1 MIVHVSRDGSLM
13 SIWFHSLRPIL
24 TVWCMVNLVVLPCCS
39 WSNTQSSGLRN
50 SNQAILLIAQSY
62 WKKQQHQFRNQ
73 LQPSLHRS
81 VIQNRQLMTRH
92 IFNRLACCTTARRRP
107 SHRANP
113 AVSRTAFGAPLHPL
127 HQSIL
132 HWLMKPSEGSH
143 ITTPTAHFHPVIE
156 DNMWVW
162 KTLTPFCSH
171 PRYQRLRQCLK
182 FNDALKVQNAQCMQP
197 MCKSY
202 WSGERFEVVQTTQW
216 KSSNLGWDFPSW
228 YFLVLPGRPRE
239 VFSQRGWLVRSEV
252 ASCRRKWPSQH
263 WNLSVWL
270 CFSHEEYA
278 WNSWNT
284 HCFSYTSYM
293 MQGTNEPM
301 QVVCKYMQ
309 ILSKLQDF
317 PDCQTC
323 QGRSKW
329 NCASIRC
336 IGPWPLCPFGKGV
349 LHAKFK
355 SAPLRQSIA
364 YSHRPG
370 NAMPVTKQ

>member
-1 MIVHVSRDGSLM
+1 
-13 SIWFHSLRPIL
+13 
-24 TVWCMVNLVVLPCCS
+24 
-39 WSNTQSSGLRN
+39 
-50 SNQAILLIAQSY
+50 
-62 WKKQQHQFRNQ
+62 
-73 LQPSLHRS
+73 
-81 VIQNRQLMTRH
+81 
-92 IFNRLACCTTARRRP
+92 
-107 SHRANP
+107 
-113 AVSRTAFGAPLHPL
+113 
-127 HQSIL
+127 
-132 HWLMKPSEGSH
+132 
-143 ITTPTAHFHPVIE
+143 
-156 DNMWVW
+156 MWVW

-252 ASCRRKWPSQH
+252 ASSRRKWPSQH

-284 HCFSYTSYM
+284 HCFSYTSDM

-301 QVVCKYMQ
+301 QVVCKYYQ
-309 ILSKLQDF
+309 SSRIFLTVKHVKEDPSEIAQASGVLAL
-317 PDCQTC
+317 
-323 QGRSKW
+323 GH
-329 NCASIRC
+329 CA
-336 IGPWPLCPFGKGV
+336 PLKKGV

>member
-1 MIVHVSRDGSLM
+1 
-13 SIWFHSLRPIL
+13 
-24 TVWCMVNLVVLPCCS
+24 
-39 WSNTQSSGLRN
+39 
-50 SNQAILLIAQSY
+50 
-62 WKKQQHQFRNQ
+62 
-73 LQPSLHRS
+73 
-81 VIQNRQLMTRH
+81 
-92 IFNRLACCTTARRRP
+92 
-107 SHRANP
+107 
-113 AVSRTAFGAPLHPL
+113 
-127 HQSIL
+127 
-132 HWLMKPSEGSH
+132 MKPSEGSH

-301 QVVCKYMQ
+301 QVVCKYYQSSRIFLTNMSRKIQ
-309 ILSKLQDF
+309 VKLRKHQVY
-317 PDCQTC
+317 
-323 QGRSKW
+323 
-329 NCASIRC
+329 
-336 IGPWPLCPFGKGV
+336 WPLATVPLWKRG
-349 LHAKFK
+349 
-355 SAPLRQSIA
+355 SACQVQISTTETK
-364 YSHRPG
+364 HRL
-370 NAMPVTKQ
+370 